1 MPAPPGVGCAYELW
15 RDRDSAACIKR
26 LWKQRKKANR
36 QAKGRGDGTIR
47 SMHCNGRILP
57 AGKGAM
63 AKQAAAV
70 AKPVADMVVE
80 QTPARKQKRQSAP
93 VPTVVAAA
101 ALQPPVQLAASGMER
116 AAQGD
121 APTGEEGDPAHPSTS
136 CASMHG

>member
-1 MPAPPGVGCAYELW
+1 MPAPPGVSYAYELW

-57 AGKGAM
+57 AGKGAT

-70 AKPVADMVVE
+70 AVAEPVADMVVE
-80 QTPARKQKRQSAP
+80 QPPASPWP
-93 VPTVVAAA
+93 VTV
-101 ALQPPVQLAASGMER
+101 
-116 AAQGD
+116 
-121 APTGEEGDPAHPSTS
+121 
-136 CASMHG
+136 